1 MKRLTVILALLAFA
15 VVAIG
20 IGAWA
25 QQAPAPAPKAA
36 EPKKA
41 EPKATETKKPEPKSK
56 EWKIQNATSAGPRT
70 ISAKATVL
78 DWPEKE
84 GGEMV
89 VLRKG
94 TNDWTCLV
102 DDPNSPGNDPMCMD
116 KASMQWA
123 EAWMGKKEPKLT
135 QPGIGYMLQG
145 GSTASN
151 TDPFAKKPVAGEKWQ
166 KDPAHLMVFPS
177 GKLDPKVYGTDPK
190 SGGPYIMWT
199 GTPYEHLMVPVK

>member
-1 MKRLTVILALLAFA
+1 MKRLTIIVVLSAVGLFAFTQG
-15 VVAIG
+15 VQ
-20 IGAWA
+20 A

-41 EPKATETKKPEPKSK
+41 EPKAAETKKPEPKSK
-56 EWKIQNATSAGPRT
+56 ERKIQNAMSAGPKT
-70 ISAKATVL
+70 ISAKATIL

-94 TNDWTCLV
+94 TNDWTCLP
-102 DDPNSPGNDPMCMD
+102 DDPSSPGNDPSCWD
-116 KASMQWA
+116 KPSMQFV

-145 GSTASN
+145 GTSASN
-151 TDPFAKKPVAGEKWQ
+151 DDPFLKKPAAGQKWQ
-166 KDPAHLMVFPS
+166 KEPAHVMIFPTA
-177 GKLDPKVYGTDPK
+177 KLDPKVYGTNPD
-190 SGGPYIMWT
+190 SGGPWIMWA